1 MTLSYIPSDTNDE
14 GILKATASG
23 VLPNG
28 KPVVVNSDGTVS
40 AAALESVTQA
50 NGSRT
55 AFNSTH
61 TNWTSSAFD
70 SSNNKVVIA
79 YRNQDDSE
87 HGYAVVG
94 TVSDTSIS
102 FGTPVK
108 FNAGNSEHIS
118 IVYDDNAQK
127 VVICYTDASNSDYGT
142 AIVGTVSG
150 TSISF
155 GTEVVFVSST
165 AGQVSAVYDSNS
177 NRVVIAYVNSSSW
190 GKAIVGTVS
199 GTSIS
204 FGAENGY
211 QSSRVDQPTIGFDS
225 TNNKAVIMFSDDGNS
240 NYLTGIVATVSD
252 DSISFGSKVSS
263 GFATDENNS
272 SIEIAFD
279 SANGKTIVATQ
290 SNASP
295 DKPTVLVVTVS
306 GTSLSF
312 GSPVTVNTDLT
323 TGQMRVVYD
332 SSAGKINVFYADR
345 TSSDDLVYNVGTV
358 SGTSISFGS
367 KITLIAAVGGFNKPY
382 DYPSVTYDSNQQRVV
397 YSYMIA
403 SSIDANNVGES
414 IVIRNAASIPNLT
427 AENYIGISTGGTYAS
442 GSNATVKIIGN
453 TSDEQS
459 GLTAGQAYYVQTDG
473 TIGTTAADPSVFA
486 GTAISAT
493 KLLVKT

>member
-1 MTLSYIPSDTNDE
+1 MRIIGNA
-14 GILKATASG
+14 GKAREVQAVASG
-23 VLPNG
+23 ALSTG
-28 KPVVVNSDGTVS
+28 DAVVVNSDGTVS
-40 AAALESVTQA
+40 AAALENVTQA

-55 AFNSTH
+55 AFNATR

-70 SSNNKVVIA
+70 SLNNKVVIA

-108 FNAGNSEHIS
+108 FNAGNSEYIS
-118 IVYDDNAQK
+118 IVYDANAQK

-165 AGQVSAVYDSNS
+165 ARFVSAVYDSNS
-177 NRVVIAYVNSSSW
+177 NKVVIAYVNSSYW

-211 QSSRVDQPTIGFDS
+211 QSSRVDHPTVGFDS
-225 TNNKAVIMFSDDGNS
+225 TNNKAVIMFSDDGNG
-240 NYLTGIVATVSD
+240 NYLTGIVATVSGTG
-252 DSISFGSKVSS
+252 ISFGSKVSS
-263 GFATDENNS
+263 GFATYENNS
-272 SIEIAFD
+272 SIDIAFD
-279 SANGKTIVATQ
+279 SANGKIVVVTQ
-290 SNASP
+290 SDASP
-295 DKPTVLVVTVS
+295 NKPTALVATVS

-312 GSPVTVNTDLT
+312 GSPVTINTNLT

-332 SSAGKINVFYADR
+332 SVAGKINVFYADR
-345 TSSDDLVYNVGTV
+345 TSDDDLVYNVGTV
-358 SGTSISFGS
+358 SGTGISFGS
-367 KITLIAAVGGFNKPY
+367 KITLIAATTAFDRPY
-382 DYPSVTYDSNQQRVV
+382 DYPAVTYDSNQQRVI
-397 YSYMIA
+397 YSYMIGY
-403 SSIDANNVGES
+403 SINTNRIGES

-427 AENYIGISTGGTYAS
+427 SENYIGTAAS
-442 GSNATVKIIGN
+442 GAPSGQGSKINIKGAV
-453 TSDEQS
+453 DESQS
-459 GLTAGQAYYVQTDG
+459 GLTAGQSYYVQTDG
-473 TIGTTAADPSVFA
+473 TLSTTAGDPSVFA
-486 GTAISAT
+486 GTAVAAT
-493 KLLVKT
+493 KLIVKG